1 MDSKKISV
9 IKFLNTDKRNG
20 YIKKLDNNA
29 ENDFFFVE
37 KELLNITFEQL
48 KEGVEVQ
55 FEPNGNFANKIEIL
69 KPERS
74 VISSKIK
81 KLDTQKRTGFI
92 SKINQNA
99 KKDFFF
105 SFLLSCRAKIASTN
119 AVFSD
124 SLIGS
129 CGLFSLFTC
138 HRTPNLSKDIKRNT
152 IFQI

>member
-99 KKDFFF
+99 KNIE
-105 SFLLSCRAKIASTN
+105 KI
-119 AVFSD
+119 
-124 SLIGS
+124 L
-129 CGLFSLFTC
+129 
-138 HRTPNLSKDIKRNT
+138 
-152 IFQI
+152 